1 MDQHPPIDFTTED
14 GDLSVLTKAYRHDVH
29 KFLGTP
35 HDDAPEVFAGVPAN
49 QPVPFG
55 ADSDAASLSRPD
67 GNPSPTVD
75 NHETHYRLSL
85 VGGESWYDPDRFGR
99 ERIEQTVQSLVTE
112 SDAEALHEAW
122 LASDVAAAFNESVY
136 YPYTSLKYHTLL
148 VAALLDNYRRGHGF
162 DDLSLVVDSPNQIVP
177 YRTIYRGER
186 FALRITA
193 APRSRPSARLGAR
206 PWQSWATTWSRLA
219 AHPLDVAHDA
229 YDRVLDA
236 NLRRIGAWS
245 TALQYLEDFQGT
257 FDQ

>member
-1 MDQHPPIDFTTED
+1 MDQQPSIDYTAED
-14 GDLSVLTKAYRHDVH
+14 GDTGILTEAYRHDVH

-35 HDDAPEVFAGVPAN
+35 HDDAPKLFAGVPAN

-85 VGGESWYDPDRFGR
+85 VDGESRCDSDRFGR
-99 ERIEQTVQSLVTE
+99 ERIEQAVQSLVTE

-122 LASDVAAAFNESVY
+122 LTSDVASAFNESVY

-148 VAALLDNYRRGHGF
+148 VAALVDNYRRGYEF
-162 DDLSLVVDSPNQIVP
+162 DDLSLVVDPPDAIVQ

-193 APRSRPSARLGAR
+193 SPGRRPSARLGSR
-206 PWQSWATTWSRLA
+206 PWRSWATTWSRLT
-219 AHPLDVAHDA
+219 AHPLEVAHSR
-229 YDRVLDA
+229 YDRVLDS

-245 TALQYLEDFQGT
+245 TALQYIEDFQGAY
-257 FDQ
+257 DQ

>member
-1 MDQHPPIDFTTED
+1 MDQHPPIDSLAEG
-14 GDLSVLTKAYRHDVH
+14 GDVAVLTRAYRHDVH
-29 KFLGTP
+29 KFFGTP
-35 HDDAPEVFAGVPAN
+35 HDDAPDLFAGVPAN

-85 VGGESWYDPDRFGR
+85 VDGESWYDAGRFDR
-99 ERIEQTVQSLVTE
+99 ERIEQAVQSLVTE
-112 SDAEALHEAW
+112 SDPDALHEAW

-148 VAALLDNYRRGHGF
+148 VAALVDNYRRGYGF
-162 DDLSLVVDSPNQIVP
+162 DDLSLVVDPPDQIVP

-193 APRSRPSARLGAR
+193 QPGNQPSARLGAR
-206 PWQSWATTWSRLA
+206 PWRSWASTWSRLTAHPFDA
-219 AHPLDVAHDA
+219 AHDT
-229 YDRVLDA
+229 YDRLLDA

-245 TALQYLEDFQGT
+245 TALQYLEDFQEAY
-257 FDQ
+257 DQ